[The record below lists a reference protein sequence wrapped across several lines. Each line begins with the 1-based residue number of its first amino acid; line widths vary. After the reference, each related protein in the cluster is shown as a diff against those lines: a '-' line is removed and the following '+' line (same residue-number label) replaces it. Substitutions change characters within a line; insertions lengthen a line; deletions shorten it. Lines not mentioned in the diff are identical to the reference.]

1 MAAAAAQ
8 HLQRLREGCDL
19 PRWTQVLVKNEA
31 DTLPLKKGSGVSIAL
46 VGPNAD
52 ATVTMQSNYHG
63 TAPYLISPAEG
74 LMNYSKSVNVVP
86 GLVRDI
92 LA

>member
-1 MAAAAAQ
+1 M
-8 HLQRLREGCDL
+8 
-19 PRWTQVLVKNEA
+19 LVKNEA

-86 GLVRDI
+86 GLVRCCCQRGRCLPDP
-92 LA
+92 